1 MGFLSNH
8 PFFNRVFHEMHHPF
22 WVFSPIFWKHPIFFM
37 FVNLFSSAFHG
48 EFSRSSVS
56 QNHWISQ
63 LGFLNTPVQT
73 LWSDGDVWGCKKLPT
88 GHRIARVA
96 NLTKT
101 TKDWG
106 NFSGTKSFDKISLAG
121 GFRYFACSPLVG
133 EDSHFDYY
141 FSRGLK
147 PPTSS
152 AQKAVHGTSVY
163 LPIIFFTK
171 RYQSLL
177 CAIVNHHSTIIWEN
191 LCYFFQAS

>member
-1 MGFLSNH
+1 MKCTIHFGF
-8 PFFNRVFHEMHHPF
+8 
-22 WVFSPIFWKHPIFFM
+22 FSPIFWEHPIFFM

-73 LWSDGDVWGCKKLPT
+73 LWSDGDVCGCKKLPT

-101 TKDWG
+101 TKNWG
-106 NFSGTKSFDKISLAG
+106 NFSGTKWFDKISLAG

-163 LPIIFFTK
+163 LPIFFYKKISFITLCHG
-171 RYQSLL
+171 QSPF
-177 CAIVNHHSTIIWEN
+177 NHHLGEFVLFFSSISTKQE
-191 LCYFFQAS
+191 QD